1 MRNSRRHPKR
11 MIILSGVLG
20 LGLAGF
26 ASAMS
31 GSLGGSTEVVGRS
44 LAVEQYNTTVEQYN
58 T

>member
-1 MRNSRRHPKR
+1 